1 MHWLEPQGSVV
12 PGTFQRLDPF
22 LPSIDQSFF
31 ARFLISRNRAEMGHE
46 RKVQQSRGL
55 HKEQLHH
62 LHRRHENHHARNAE
76 RREQHKEG
84 DLRVVVVVHDA
95 VIHNVAVKVVGL

>member
-1 MHWLEPQGSVV
+1 M
-12 PGTFQRLDPF
+12 
-22 LPSIDQSFF
+22 
-31 ARFLISRNRAEMGHE
+31 
-46 RKVQQSRGL
+46 QQSRGL